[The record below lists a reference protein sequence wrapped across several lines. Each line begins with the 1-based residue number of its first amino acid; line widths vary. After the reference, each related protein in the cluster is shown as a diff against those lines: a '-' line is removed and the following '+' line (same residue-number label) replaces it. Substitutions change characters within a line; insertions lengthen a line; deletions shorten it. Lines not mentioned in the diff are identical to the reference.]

1 MSFPV
6 KRMTDDSEDSRF
18 EIGKDKFL
26 QGKEELEK
34 QLGIHKDRV
43 DEYADY
49 YSDNR
54 REIIDG
60 FLGNFGKNK
69 EPAIAG
75 IIVLAPV
82 LVTLFIVDWIL
93 DKVNNIPYI
102 ELLNLTN
109 SGLINQ
115 FIKLA
120 FIISFGAFLV
130 TVIGR
135 FVRTEKGFHLE
146 KTLDRCVDRIPFIG
160 AIYSISKVTADTVF
174 NGAEEFSDPVKI
186 GFNGI
191 RVTGYRTGNKTRD
204 GKEIIF
210 VPTSPNVTTGFVVE
224 MAPEDVIETDETPR
238 EALTRTL
245 SAGFG
250 DGRPDNL
257 KRNPVEG
264 KEDRIPVEEDE
275 DEN

>member
-1 MSFPV
+1 MPY
-6 KRMTDDSEDSRF
+6 REMAEDPDNRF
-18 EIGKDKFL
+18 ERGKDKFRR
-26 QGKEELEK
+26 GKDELEK
-34 QLGIHKDRV
+34 QLGIQKNRV
-43 DEYADY
+43 DDYAEY

-54 REIIDG
+54 SEIIDD

-69 EPAIAG
+69 EPAMAG
-75 IIVLAPV
+75 IIVLAPI

-93 DKVNNIPYI
+93 DRVNAIPYI
-102 ELLNLTN
+102 DLLNLTN
-109 SGLINQ
+109 YYLVNQ
-115 FIKLA
+115 FVKLA

-135 FVRTEKGFHLE
+135 FVRTEKGFNME
-146 KTLDRCVDRIPFIG
+146 KALDSAVDKIPFIG

-186 GFNGI
+186 EFNGI
-191 RVTGYRTGNKTRD
+191 RVTGYRTGNMTRA

-224 MAPEDVIETDETPR
+224 MDPEEVIETDETPR

-250 DGRPDNL
+250 DGRPDKL
-257 KRNPVEG
+257 KRNPVDE
-264 KEDRIPVEEDE
+264 KDSHIPVEDEE